1 MEISLEKP
9 LTFPFLHP
17 CLNMSIIWLSTY
29 ENVSAHFLPPSVID
43 LYKLVFRK
51 QTPKESFKT
60 IGSFLPD
67 ILGP

>member
-1 MEISLEKP
+1 MEISLGKP
-9 LTFPFLHP
+9 LTFQFLHL

-60 IGSFLPD
+60 VGSFLPD